1 MRWLK
6 RPRRRRSPCVRVW
19 WWGGYRSDS
28 EAKGGAAAHQSIDN
42 RHARHF
48 DRFSVHGGSMGP
60 QLCAL
65 GGQHPPSKLQQ
76 AAAAAM
82 RRRDGPRIIVPI
94 RPPSSCICVRVS
106 IARLALRMLTPS
118 KTDPHPLSFDPTHP
132 PTGGARAAVG
142 IAVGIV
148 VGGAH
153 SQRRLPLPD
162 HDTAH
167 RASRR
172 AFVPPLPSPRID
184 TNKASGLNQ
193 GVGAAAVG
201 G

>member
-1 MRWLK
+1 MDIGQIRRPREEQQRINRSTIDTRDILIDSLCMGDRWVPSCVRWGASIHPANYNK
-6 RPRRRRSPCVRVW
+6 RP
-19 WWGGYRSDS
+19 
-28 EAKGGAAAHQSIDN
+28 
-42 RHARHF
+42 
-48 DRFSVHGGSMGP
+48 
-60 QLCAL
+60 
-65 GGQHPPSKLQQ
+65 
-76 AAAAAM
+76 AAAM

-106 IARLALRMLTPS
+106 IARLALRMSTPS

-167 RASRR
+167 QASRR